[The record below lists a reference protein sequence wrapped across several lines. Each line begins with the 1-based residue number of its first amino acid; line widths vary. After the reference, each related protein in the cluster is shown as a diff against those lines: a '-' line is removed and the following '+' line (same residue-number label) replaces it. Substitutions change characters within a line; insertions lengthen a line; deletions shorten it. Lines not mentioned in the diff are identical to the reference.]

1 MADPPE
7 VLQRRGGLK
16 GTWQEARQE
25 GARGVGKRS
34 DTDCLL
40 AISFVYWVQY
50 LSGTGLAL
58 SIRDY
63 YICVSKCIEI
73 LQISI
78 GI

>member
-40 AISFVYWVQY
+40 AISFCI
-50 LSGTGLAL
+50 LGTVLVWHWPG
-58 SIRDY
+58 S
-63 YICVSKCIEI
+63 
-73 LQISI
+73 
-78 GI
+78 